1 MRALADTSLFIAH
14 EKRRPISNAV
24 PDELLVSV
32 VTIGELALGVVLADD
47 PEKRAQRLA
56 TITFVQTQFQPLS
69 IDEAAAQA
77 WAGLVG
83 ALRRAGRKAPINDTW
98 IAAIAL
104 SRDLPVVTQDDDYDG
119 MPGLEVIRV

>member
-1 MRALADTSLFIAH
+1 
-14 EKRRPISNAV
+14 V